1 MSGAI
6 SDKLRTP
13 MLFVPYSITGS
24 TKFLYIVCFPYYYR
38 RQIAYPYTICPLYST
53 GKVT

>member
-24 TKFLYIVCFPYYYR
+24 TKFLYTVCFPYYYR
-38 RQIAYPYTICPLYST
+38 RQIAYPHTICPLYST